1 MQNMC
6 AALKQ
11 LGTEVDVTNLPDL
24 GPCKMLSEEVVEE
37 TEAEKIEG
45 E

>member
-1 MQNMC
+1 MQSMC

-11 LGTEVDVTNLPDL
+11 LGTEIDVSNLPDL
-24 GPCKMLSEEVVEE
+24 GPCEIHSVEN
-37 TEAEKIEG
+37 EAEAEPEKIEG